1 MHLLPNVGDADAPE
15 GFKGRLLQARLA
27 RFWRSFGPMQGAEY
41 DSTMAEER
49 YEKFCSEELANL
61 PSAFAL
67 QPNNEWGVRL
77 PVLPL
82 QRQLLHITIFDSIC
96 WNFRPLLLLEPS
108 HVLNL
113 PTYKQVLLCTQ
124 KKSLAV
130 AALNVLEAVSALH
143 GMLGASHTRYPSIIF
158 HTFES
163 AILLACLCMDLDF
176 PGSGCNG
183 PPRAVIIDPLAV
195 GVVNLT
201 RERCIQAAHD
211 ALSRLQMLAEVNSM
225 AEAGARTLTRLL
237 DRLEGAS
244 AVAQGII
251 VSTSLQSWSSDND
264 AVSWPSF
271 EHLDLSFWGELL
283 SATGSVDSYP
293 SSESLNMGFNYLSSG
308 ASE

>member
-1 MHLLPNVGDADAPE
+1 
-15 GFKGRLLQARLA
+15 
-27 RFWRSFGPMQGAEY
+27 
-41 DSTMAEER
+41 MAEGR

-67 QPNNEWGVRL
+67 QPKNEWGGRL

-143 GMLGASHTRYPSIIF
+143 GMLGASHTRYPGIIF

-163 AILLACLCMDLDF
+163 AILLACLCMDSDF
-176 PGSGCNG
+176 PASGCDG
-183 PPRAVIIDPLAV
+183 PPRAVIIDPLAA
-195 GVVNLT
+195 GVANLT

-211 ALSRLQMLAEVNSM
+211 ALSRLQMLAEVNNM
-225 AEAGARTLTRLL
+225 ADAGARTLTRLL
-237 DRLEGAS
+237 DKLEGAS
-244 AVAQGII
+244 AVAQGNR

-264 AVSWPSF
+264 AVSWPAF
-271 EHLDLSFWGELL
+271 EHLDSSFWGELLSGELL
-283 SATGSVDSYP
+283 SATGSVDSDP
-293 SSESLNMGFNYLSSG
+293 SSESLNMGFDHLSSG
-308 ASE
+308 AAE